1 MTQSR
6 IMMGTVVDMRVYG
19 KSAEKA
25 MEQAYAKIQ
34 EIENRMSVN
43 LEGSEISQINKAA
56 GLNPV
61 KVSTETIAV
70 LQKAIE
76 FAQLTNGAFDPT
88 IGPLVSAWGISTDH
102 PRVPTVIEIDYLTDL
117 INWQDVE
124 IKAEENQVSLAR
136 PGMAID
142 LGAIAKGY
150 AADEAVAVLRANGVE
165 SAFVN
170 LGGNVYVIGAKPDNS
185 PWRIGIRD
193 PFAQEANSFVG
204 VISATDTSVVTSGTY
219 ERYFV
224 KNGVTYH
231 HILDPKTGYPAE
243 SDLAS
248 VTIISPESI
257 VADAVSTS
265 TFLIGKE
272 AGKALIESL
281 PNVEAV
287 LVDKDRN
294 VWVSSGIRNQFE
306 IAEGFALDETR

>member
-1 MTQSR
+1 
-6 IMMGTVVDMRVYG
+6 
-19 KSAEKA
+19 
-25 MEQAYAKIQ
+25 
-34 EIENRMSVN
+34 
-43 LEGSEISQINKAA
+43 
-56 GLNPV
+56 
-61 KVSTETIAV
+61 
-70 LQKAIE
+70 
-76 FAQLTNGAFDPT
+76 
-88 IGPLVSAWGISTDH
+88 
-102 PRVPTVIEIDYLTDL
+102 
-117 INWQDVE
+117 
-124 IKAEENQVSLAR
+124 
-136 PGMAID
+136 MAID

-224 KNGVTYH
+224 KDGVTYH